1 MQAPEIVPFSEEHIG
16 GAARL
21 LGERHARSRAAEP
34 ALPEV
39 DYAAAVRELW
49 EKEGV
54 SGAVAIREGRVA
66 GYLLGTR
73 LADEVW
79 GPNVWAE
86 LAGHAAES
94 PEDVRDLYAFA
105 AARWVDEGRTAHY
118 ALVPAGETAL
128 LDAWFRLGFG
138 QQHALGLREVPD
150 EPQPEVSGVEVR
162 EATPADVDEM
172 VAIGPGLSEH
182 QSLSPVF
189 STVRRESGEE
199 LRADILE
206 DLANADAGNLLAV
219 VDGRI
224 VGTFVLVPVELSSRH
239 SGLARP
245 RRASLL
251 GYALTLPEV
260 RGLGAGLALTSA
272 SFAWARERGYDVM
285 VTDWRVTN
293 LLASRFWPRRGFRT
307 TFLRLHRYIA

>member
-1 MQAPEIVPFSEEHIG
+1 MQGPEIVPFSEEHIG
-16 GAARL
+16 DAARL
-21 LGERHARSRAAEP
+21 LGERHARSRALEP

-49 EKEGV
+49 EQDGA

-73 LADEVW
+73 SADAVW

-94 PEDVRDLYAFA
+94 AEDVRDLYAFA
-105 AARWVDEGRTAHY
+105 AARWVEEGRTAHY
-118 ALVPAGETAL
+118 ALVPAGEAAL
-128 LDAWFRLGFG
+128 VEAWFRLGFG
-138 QQHALGLREVPD
+138 QQHALGIREVPD
-150 EPQPEVSGVEVR
+150 ERQPEVSGVEVR
-162 EATPADVDEM
+162 KATPADVDGM

-182 QSLSPVF
+182 QSRSPVF
-189 STVRRESGEE
+189 STQQRKSDEE
-199 LRADILE
+199 TRADILE
-206 DLANADAGNLLAV
+206 DLANAAAGNLLAV
-219 VDGRI
+219 VEGRI

-239 SGLARP
+239 GGLARP
-245 RRASLL
+245 PRAALI
-251 GYALTLPEV
+251 GYAFTLPEV
-260 RGLGAGLALTSA
+260 RGSGAGLALTWA
-272 SFAWARERGYDVM
+272 SFAWARDRGYDAI

-293 LLASRFWPRRGFRT
+293 LLASRFWRRRGFRT